1 MYHLVICSQNPVK
14 NTNTIS
20 IFSCFLDTVVKPR
33 YDTEVFFKSHTK
45 LITKIF
51 HIT

>member
-1 MYHLVICSQNPVK
+1 MLLV
-14 NTNTIS
+14 
-20 IFSCFLDTVVKPR
+20 FSCFLDTVVKPR